1 MPAGSPPENVENL
14 VAERWFHGFGTA
26 RGPSHLRSGKPN
38 QDAVKV
44 SSLDLGPP
52 FGQTFIACVADGHGS
67 ASAFRSDRGASFAVD
82 IASEVVSGAL
92 TQHGEADGSSEGPPR
107 AGAPEE
113 VWDFL
118 VKTVPQQICSRWV
131 DRVQSDIRDTENAVD
146 EQGDGSESGPH
157 RSGTDDTADPPG
169 LRAYGSTL
177 VIGILATCGVGVLQ
191 IGDGDAI
198 GVFSPQG
205 HPVRPERLTPSDS
218 RLMGNAT
225 TSLSLPNAADDFRHG
240 EWITASGPNGLPWGV
255 VIATDGFGNAM
266 VSDDALFETV
276 RDLVEYAYQLGQD
289 EPDWVTEWLETN
301 VARFSGDDA
310 SMILL
315 WKRPSPTSETTTL
328 EPG

>member
-1 MPAGSPPENVENL
+1 V
-14 VAERWFHGFGTA
+14 VA
-26 RGPSHLRSGKPN
+26 
-38 QDAVKV
+38 
-44 SSLDLGPP
+44 
-52 FGQTFIACVADGHGS
+52 
-67 ASAFRSDRGASFAVD
+67 
-82 IASEVVSGAL
+82 GAL
-92 TQHGEADGSSEGPPR
+92 TQVRDADGSSEDPTR
-107 AGAPEE
+107 AFAPEDA
-113 VWDFL
+113 WDFL
-118 VKTVPQQICSRWV
+118 VKTVPQKICSRWV
-131 DRVQSDIRDTENAVD
+131 DRVQSDIRDPENTVG
-146 EQGDGSESGPH
+146 EQGDGSESGRH
-157 RSGTDDTADPPG
+157 RSGTDDTADVPG

-266 VSDDALFETV
+266 VSDDALFDTV